1 MNALRPV
8 PSPGDPAGSAPVLAT
23 FADARLGYGD
33 RTVFERLSLS
43 VRQGERVALLG
54 RSGAGKST
62 LIAALYRRLS
72 DAGARVALVPQDH
85 ALVPQLSVFHNI
97 YMGRLD
103 RHGAFY
109 NAVNLVRPFRR
120 ERDAVAPLAEEL
132 GLGPDLLRPVERL
145 SGGQRQRTAVGRAWF
160 RGGDVLLAD
169 EPVSAVDEAQ
179 ARRILA
185 AMAGRF
191 ATLILSLHAVDL
203 ARESCD
209 RIVGLR
215 AGAVVIDAPA
225 AAVTRA
231 ELDGLY
237 AR

>member
-1 MNALRPV
+1 MNALGSV
-8 PSPGDPAGSAPVLAT
+8 PSPGGPAGRPPVLAA
-23 FADARLGYGD
+23 FADERLGYGD
-33 RTVFERLSLS
+33 RTVFERFSLT
-43 VRQGERVALLG
+43 VRVGERIALLG

-72 DAGARVALVPQDH
+72 EAGARVALVPQDH

-120 ERDAVAPLAEEL
+120 EREAVAPLAEEL
-132 GLGPDLLRPVERL
+132 GLGPDLFRPVERL
-145 SGGQRQRTAVGRAWF
+145 SGGQRQRTAVGRALF

-191 ATLILSLHAVDL
+191 ATLVLSLHAVDL

-237 AR
+237 AG